1 MTEISPEL
9 VYPTACLRWNG
20 KLWVPHYQ
28 HIVTYVSP
36 GNVMLQRFELIDW
49 GATWVTEMLWK
60 RPT

>member
-20 KLWVPHYQ
+20 KLWVPHYNERG
-28 HIVTYVSP
+28 VYVSL
-36 GNVMLQRFELIDW
+36 GNRMAPRFQLLAA

-60 RPT
+60 RPA